1 LGATSAIEVT
11 VTSGRVTTFSCAVGL
26 PINNMNASAGRIMC
40 LVIKM
45 FFVVMKWN
53 ERLPDALQDKF
64 APTTIQ

>member
-1 LGATSAIEVT
+1 
-11 VTSGRVTTFSCAVGL
+11 
-26 PINNMNASAGRIMC
+26 
-40 LVIKM
+40 M